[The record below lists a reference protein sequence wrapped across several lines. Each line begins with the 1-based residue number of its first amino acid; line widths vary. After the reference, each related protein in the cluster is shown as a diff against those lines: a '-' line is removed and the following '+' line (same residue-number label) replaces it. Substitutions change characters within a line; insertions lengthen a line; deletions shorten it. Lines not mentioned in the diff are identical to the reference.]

1 MENNKNREIHK
12 KAGILINFYII
23 NIHIIHIFI
32 KYIKIKVLK
41 MKDI

>member
-23 NIHIIHIFI
+23 NSNIIQIFI
-32 KYIKIKVLK
+32 KYIKIKILK
-41 MKDI
+41 I